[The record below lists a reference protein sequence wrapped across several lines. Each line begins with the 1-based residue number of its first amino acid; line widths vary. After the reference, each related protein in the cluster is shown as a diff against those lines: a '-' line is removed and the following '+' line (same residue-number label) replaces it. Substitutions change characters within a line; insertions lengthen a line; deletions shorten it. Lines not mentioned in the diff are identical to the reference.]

1 MQRAAAS
8 AVAKTTNT
16 ASPGVQSPSVEE
28 SDAPSP
34 KRQRVSTKDSS
45 LSPAAPSASDLQAIS
60 DAIAS
65 EEQKRTEAVARQAA
79 EAGETEWVLEFSGA
93 GEKNTASRSVGRW
106 GQFQILPADSLDAED
121 EDYLCCGRRSYGNFK
136 RKKNSHVCS
145 SFPAANHAPRPLL
158 SPCFLFFF
166 SFFFSLGPEMFDRG
180 LHAQTLF
187 PILRKLVR
195 TTTLPSPTLKMT
207 ARLSSAKST

>member
-16 ASPGVQSPSVEE
+16 ASPGPQSPAVEE

-34 KRQRVSTKDSS
+34 KRQRLSTKDSS

-60 DAIAS
+60 AAIAS

-93 GEKNTASRSVGRW
+93 GEKNTASTSGGRW
-106 GQFQILPADSLDAED
+106 GQFQILPADFLDAED

-136 RKKNSHVCS
+136 RKKNSQVCS
-145 SFPAANHAPRPLL
+145 SFPAANHAPQPLYL
-158 SPCFLFFF
+158 LFFF
-166 SFFFSLGPEMFDRG
+166 FLKIFFSWP
-180 LHAQTLF
+180 
-187 PILRKLVR
+187 
-195 TTTLPSPTLKMT
+195 
-207 ARLSSAKST
+207 